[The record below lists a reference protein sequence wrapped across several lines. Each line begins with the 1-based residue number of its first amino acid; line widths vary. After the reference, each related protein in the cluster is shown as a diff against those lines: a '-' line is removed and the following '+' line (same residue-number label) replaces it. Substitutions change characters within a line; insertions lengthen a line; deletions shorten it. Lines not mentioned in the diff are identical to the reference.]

1 MTFDSFFSILRI
13 INSTPYGPWTY
24 QKVCVVLS
32 RFRHKICMRFSTT
45 WYKQIVGI
53 PMGTIYS
60 PSPLLQI
67 VSVLLRTRC
76 VMLSLSHESQID
88 WNDVFNSKSGYLCAL
103 SNLDNNYF
111 EQILNKAHTEELQL
125 DKSKICYTEGL
136 ILDLNVKCINILW
149 HNHHLN
155 LWQSEWLLFWH
166 YNFTFWDGVPRATSC
181 DVWMSYI
188 IQGPVVQS

>member
-1 MTFDSFFSILRI
+1 
-13 INSTPYGPWTY
+13 
-24 QKVCVVLS
+24 
-32 RFRHKICMRFSTT
+32 
-45 WYKQIVGI
+45 
-53 PMGTIYS
+53 
-60 PSPLLQI
+60 
-67 VSVLLRTRC
+67 
-76 VMLSLSHESQID
+76 MLSLSHESQID
-88 WNDVFNSKSGYLCAL
+88 WNDVFNSKSGNLCAL

-125 DKSKICYTEGL
+125 DKSNICYTEGP

-149 HNHHLN
+149 HNQHLN

-166 YNFTFWDGVPRATSC
+166 YNFTFRNGVPRAISC